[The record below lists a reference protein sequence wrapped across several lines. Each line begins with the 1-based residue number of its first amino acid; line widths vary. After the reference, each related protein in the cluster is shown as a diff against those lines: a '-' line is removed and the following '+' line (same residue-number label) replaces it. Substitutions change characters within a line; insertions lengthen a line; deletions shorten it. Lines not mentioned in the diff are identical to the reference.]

1 MYDEKT
7 IEQKALY
14 LLKNMFGEEA
24 VFRSGQ
30 LEAIKRVVNSERV
43 LVVEQTGWGK
53 SIVYFIATKIRREY
67 NPGIT
72 FLISPLLA
80 LMRNQIQNAN
90 KIGIIAETI
99 NSDNTEDWKI
109 VKEKITKNECD
120 ILLLSPERLSNEAF
134 INTILPHIN
143 IGMFVVDEAHCI
155 SDWGHDFR
163 PDYQRIVNIVKK
175 LPRNI
180 PVLATT
186 ATANNRVVDDIKDQL
201 GKDIYIQR
209 GKLVRESLKIQVIE
223 LSDQAERLAW
233 LHENIDKLPG
243 TGIIYCLTTSDCDR
257 VSRWLNSKG
266 HNVEPYHSKINIEG
280 YTTKELREQREIMLM
295 NNEIKALVATV
306 SLGMGFDKP
315 DLGFVVHY
323 QRPGN
328 IVSYYQQI
336 GRAGRNIDS
345 AYAILLSG
353 REDNEIQ
360 EYFINSAFPTEEEMV
375 QVLKVISES
384 RHGLSIDEIMNKIN
398 MKQGKLKDKILK
410 FLILQNAVK
419 KNNGIYARTLNQW
432 NPDIEKSKKIT
443 DLRYEEMSKME
454 EFVKTKDCFMQ
465 FVAEELD
472 DENAQI
478 CGNCTNCIKRDYF
491 SKTVESKN
499 VKDAISFLKGDYIT
513 IAPRKK
519 WPIKSTT
526 DKKGNIKMELRVS
539 EGRALCAYSDAGW
552 GRIVKED
559 KYDNGEFR
567 NELVIAAARLINNW
581 DMEDTPTWVTSV
593 PSKRRPTLV
602 KEFAE
607 KLAKE
612 LGLKYYPIIEKTKD
626 TPEQKT
632 MQNSNMQLSNIYDS
646 FSLKGSC
653 PSGAVI
659 LVDDMVD
666 SRWTFTFIGA
676 MLRENGSGNVYP
688 FALSTT
694 AGGDTSD

>member
-1 MYDEKT
+1 MYDEKL

-67 NPGIT
+67 NSGIT

-120 ILLLSPERLSNEAF
+120 ILLLSPERLSNEEF
-134 INTILPHIN
+134 INTVLPHIN

-443 DLRYEEMSKME
+443 DLRYEEMSKMQ

-567 NELVIAAARLINNW
+567 NELVMAAARLINNW

-666 SRWTFTFIGA
+666 SRWTFTVIGA
-676 MLRENGSGNVYP
+676 ILRENGSGNVYP

>member
-1 MYDEKT
+1 MYDEKL
-7 IEQKALY
+7 IEQKALS

-24 VFRSGQ
+24 VFRTGQ
-30 LEAIKRVVNSERV
+30 LEAIKKVVNSERV

-53 SIVYFIATKIRREY
+53 SIVYFIATKIRREHKQ
-67 NPGIT
+67 GIT
-72 FLISPLLA
+72 FLISPLLS
-80 LMRNQIQNAN
+80 LMRNQIQNAT
-90 KIGIIAETI
+90 KIGVIAETI
-99 NSDNTEDWKI
+99 NSDNTEDWEI
-109 VKEKITKNECD
+109 VKEKITKNQCD
-120 ILLLSPERLSNEAF
+120 VLLLSPERLSNEEF

-201 GKDIYIQR
+201 GNEIYIQR

-257 VSRWLNSKG
+257 VSRWLKSKG
-266 HNVEPYHSKINIEG
+266 HNVESYHSKINIEG

-295 NNEIKALVATV
+295 NNEIKALVATI

-345 AYAILLSG
+345 AYAILLAG

-360 EYFINSAFPTEEEMV
+360 EYFINSAFPTEEDME
-375 QVLKVISES
+375 QVLNVVSES
-384 RHGLSIDEIMNKIN
+384 RNGLSIDEIMNKVN
-398 MKQGKLKDKILK
+398 MKQRKLKDKILK
-410 FLILQNAVK
+410 FLILQNAVEK
-419 KNNGIYARTLNQW
+419 HNNIYVRTLNQW

-499 VKDAISFLKGDYIT
+499 VKEAISFLKGDYIT

-519 WPIKSTT
+519 WPPKSTT

-552 GRIVKED
+552 GKIVKED
-559 KYDNGEFR
+559 KYDNCEFR

-593 PSKRRPTLV
+593 PSQRRPKLV

-653 PSGAVI
+653 PSGPVI

-666 SRWTFTFIGA
+666 SRWTFTVIGA
-676 MLRENGSGNVYP
+676 MLRENGSGNIYP

>member
-1 MYDEKT
+1 MYDEKL
-7 IEQKALY
+7 IEQKALS

-24 VFRSGQ
+24 VFRAGQ
-30 LEAIKRVVNSERV
+30 LEAIKKVVNSERV

-67 NPGIT
+67 NSGIT

-99 NSDNTEDWKI
+99 NSDNTEDWEI
-109 VKEKITKNECD
+109 VKEKITRNQCD
-120 ILLLSPERLSNEAF
+120 ILLLSPERLSNEEF

-353 REDNEIQ
+353 KEDNEIQ

-375 QVLKVISES
+375 QVLKVVSES
-384 RHGLSIDEIMNKIN
+384 RDGLSIDEIMNKVN

-410 FLILQNAVK
+410 FLMLQNAVEK
-419 KNNGIYARTLNQW
+419 HNSIYVRTLNQW

-499 VKDAISFLKGDYIT
+499 VKEAISFLKGDYIT

-567 NELVIAAARLINNW
+567 NELVMAAARLINNW

-666 SRWTFTFIGA
+666 SR
-676 MLRENGSGNVYP
+676 
-688 FALSTT
+688 
-694 AGGDTSD
+694 

>member
-1 MYDEKT
+1 MYDEKL
-7 IEQKALY
+7 IEQKALS

-24 VFRSGQ
+24 VFRAGQ
-30 LEAIKRVVNSERV
+30 LEAIKKVVNSERV

-67 NPGIT
+67 NSGIT

-99 NSDNTEDWKI
+99 NSDNTEDWEI
-109 VKEKITKNECD
+109 VKEKITRNQCD
-120 ILLLSPERLSNEAF
+120 ILLLSPERLSNEKF
-134 INTILPHIN
+134 IDTILPHIN

-163 PDYQRIVNIVKK
+163 TDYQRIVNIVKK

-353 REDNEIQ
+353 KEDNEIQ

-375 QVLKVISES
+375 QVLNVISES
-384 RHGLSIDEIMNKIN
+384 RHGLSIDEIMNKVN

-410 FLILQNAVK
+410 FLILQNAVEK
-419 KNNGIYARTLNQW
+419 HNSIYVRTLNQW

-491 SKTVESKN
+491 FKTVESKN
-499 VKDAISFLKGDYIT
+499 VKEAISFLKGDYIT

-567 NELVIAAARLINNW
+567 NELVMAAARLINNW

-666 SRWTFTFIGA
+666 SRWTFTVIGA

>member
-666 SRWTFTFIGA
+666 SRWTFTVIGA
-676 MLRENGSGNVYP
+676 ILRENGSGNVYP

>member
-1 MYDEKT
+1 MYDEKL
-7 IEQKALY
+7 IEQKALS

-67 NPGIT
+67 NSGIT

-120 ILLLSPERLSNEAF
+120 ILLLSPERLSNEEF

-257 VSRWLNSKG
+257 VSRWLKSKG
-266 HNVEPYHSKINIEG
+266 HNVESYHSKINIEG

-295 NNEIKALVATV
+295 NNEIKALVATI

-666 SRWTFTFIGA
+666 SRWTFTVTGA

>member
-1 MYDEKT
+1 MYDEKL
-7 IEQKALY
+7 IEQKALS

-30 LEAIKRVVNSERV
+30 LEAIKKVVNSERV

-53 SIVYFIATKIRREY
+53 SIVYFIATKIRREHKQ
-67 NPGIT
+67 GIT
-72 FLISPLLA
+72 FLISPLLS
-80 LMRNQIQNAN
+80 LMRNQIQNAT
-90 KIGIIAETI
+90 KIGVIAETI
-99 NSDNTEDWKI
+99 NSDNTEDWEI
-109 VKEKITKNECD
+109 VKEKITKNQCD
-120 ILLLSPERLSNEAF
+120 VLLLSPERLSNEEF

-186 ATANNRVVDDIKDQL
+186 ATANNRVIDDIKDQL
-201 GKDIYIQR
+201 GNEIYIQR

-257 VSRWLNSKG
+257 VSRWLKSKG
-266 HNVEPYHSKINIEG
+266 HNVESYHSKINIEG

-295 NNEIKALVATV
+295 NNEIKALVATI

-345 AYAILLSG
+345 AYAILLAG

-360 EYFINSAFPTEEEMV
+360 EYFINSAFPTEEEME
-375 QVLKVISES
+375 QVLNVVSES
-384 RHGLSIDEIMNKIN
+384 RNGLSIDEIMNKVN

-410 FLILQNAVK
+410 FLILQNAVEK
-419 KNNGIYARTLNQW
+419 HNNIYVRTLNQW

-499 VKDAISFLKGDYIT
+499 VKEAISFLKGDYIT

-519 WPIKSTT
+519 WPPKSTT

-552 GRIVKED
+552 GKIVKED
-559 KYDNGEFR
+559 KYDNCEFR

-593 PSKRRPTLV
+593 PSQRRPKLV

-646 FSLKGSC
+646 FSLKGSY

-666 SRWTFTFIGA
+666 SRWTFTVIGA

>member
-1 MYDEKT
+1 MYDEKL
-7 IEQKALY
+7 IEQKALS

-24 VFRSGQ
+24 AFRPGQ

-53 SIVYFIATKIRREY
+53 SIVYFIATKIRREHKQ
-67 NPGIT
+67 GIT
-72 FLISPLLA
+72 FLISPLLS
-80 LMRNQIQNAN
+80 LMRNQIQSAN
-90 KIGIIAETI
+90 KIGISADTI
-99 NSDNTEDWKI
+99 NSDNIKDWEI
-109 VKEKITKNECD
+109 VKEKIEKNQCD
-120 ILLLSPERLSNEAF
+120 ILLLSPERLSNEDF
-134 INTILPHIN
+134 INTVLPHIN

-163 PDYQRIVNIVKK
+163 PDYQRIVSIVKK

-186 ATANNRVVDDIKDQL
+186 ATANNRVVEDIKNQL
-201 GKDIYIQR
+201 GNEIYIQR

-243 TGIIYCLTTSDCDR
+243 TGIIYCLTKSDCDR

-280 YTTKELREQREIMLM
+280 YTTKELREQREVMLM
-295 NNEIKALVATV
+295 DNEIKALVATI

-315 DLGFVVHY
+315 DLGFVIHY

-345 AYAILLSG
+345 AYAILLAG

-360 EYFINSAFPTEEEMV
+360 EYFINSAFPTEEDME
-375 QVLKVISES
+375 QVLNVVSES
-384 RHGLSIDEIMNKIN
+384 RNGLSLDEIMNQVN
-398 MKQGKLKDKILK
+398 MKKGKLKDKILK
-410 FLILQNAVK
+410 FLILQNAVEK
-419 KNNGIYARTLNQW
+419 HNNIYVRTLNQW

-499 VKDAISFLKGDYIT
+499 VKEAISFLKGDYIT

-567 NELVIAAARLINNW
+567 NELVIAATRLINNW
-581 DMEDTPTWVTSV
+581 EMEDKPTWVTSV

-612 LGLKYYPIIEKTKD
+612 LGLEYYPIIEKTKD

-666 SRWTFTFIGA
+666 SRWTFTVIGA

>member
-1 MYDEKT
+1 MYDEKL
-7 IEQKALY
+7 IEQKALS

-30 LEAIKRVVNSERV
+30 LEAIKKVVNSERV

-53 SIVYFIATKIRREY
+53 SIVYFIATKIRREHKQ
-67 NPGIT
+67 GIT
-72 FLISPLLA
+72 FLISPLLS
-80 LMRNQIQNAN
+80 LMRNQIQNAT
-90 KIGIIAETI
+90 KIGVIAETI
-99 NSDNTEDWKI
+99 NSDNTEDWEI
-109 VKEKITKNECD
+109 VKEKITKNQCD
-120 ILLLSPERLSNEAF
+120 VLLLSPERLSNEEF

-201 GKDIYIQR
+201 GNEIYIQR

-257 VSRWLNSKG
+257 VSRWLKSKG
-266 HNVEPYHSKINIEG
+266 HNVESYHSKINIEG

-295 NNEIKALVATV
+295 NNEIKALVATI

-345 AYAILLSG
+345 AYAILLAG

-360 EYFINSAFPTEEEMV
+360 EYFINSAFPTEEEME
-375 QVLKVISES
+375 QVLNVVSES
-384 RHGLSIDEIMNKIN
+384 RNGLSIDEIMNKVN

-410 FLILQNAVK
+410 FLILQNAVEK
-419 KNNGIYARTLNQW
+419 HNNIYVRTLNQW

-443 DLRYEEMSKME
+443 DLRYEEMSKMQ
-454 EFVKTKDCFMQ
+454 EFVKTKDCFMK

-499 VKDAISFLKGDYIT
+499 VKEAISFLKGDYIT

-519 WPIKSTT
+519 WPPKSTT

-552 GRIVKED
+552 GKIVKED
-559 KYDNGEFR
+559 KYDNCEFR

-593 PSKRRPTLV
+593 PSQRRPKLV

-653 PSGAVI
+653 PSGPVI

-666 SRWTFTFIGA
+666 SRWTFTVIGA

>member
-1 MYDEKT
+1 MYDEKL
-7 IEQKALY
+7 IEQKALS

-24 VFRSGQ
+24 AFRPGQ

-53 SIVYFIATKIRREY
+53 SIVYFIATKIRREHKQ
-67 NPGIT
+67 GIT
-72 FLISPLLA
+72 FLISPLLS
-80 LMRNQIQNAN
+80 LMRNQIQSAN
-90 KIGIIAETI
+90 KIGISADTI
-99 NSDNTEDWKI
+99 NSDNIKDWEI
-109 VKEKITKNECD
+109 VKEKIEKNQCD
-120 ILLLSPERLSNEAF
+120 ILLLSPERLSNEDF
-134 INTILPHIN
+134 INTVLPHIN

-163 PDYQRIVNIVKK
+163 PDYQRIVSIVKK

-186 ATANNRVVDDIKDQL
+186 ATANNRVVEDIKNQL
-201 GKDIYIQR
+201 GNEIYIQR

-243 TGIIYCLTTSDCDR
+243 TGIIYCLTKSDCDR

-280 YTTKELREQREIMLM
+280 YTTKELREQREVMLM
-295 NNEIKALVATV
+295 DNEIKALVATI

-315 DLGFVVHY
+315 DLGFVIHY

-345 AYAILLSG
+345 AYAILLAG

-360 EYFINSAFPTEEEMV
+360 EYFINSAFPTEEDME
-375 QVLKVISES
+375 QVLNVVSES
-384 RHGLSIDEIMNKIN
+384 RNGLSLDEIMNQVN
-398 MKQGKLKDKILK
+398 MKKGKLKDKILK
-410 FLILQNAVK
+410 FLILQNAVEK
-419 KNNGIYARTLNQW
+419 HNNIYVRTLNQW

-499 VKDAISFLKGDYIT
+499 VKEAISFLKGDYIT

-567 NELVIAAARLINNW
+567 NELVIAATRLITNW
-581 DMEDTPTWVTSV
+581 EMEDKPTWVTSV

-612 LGLKYYPIIEKTKD
+612 LGLEYYPIIEKTKD

-666 SRWTFTFIGA
+666 SRWTFTVIGA

>member
-1 MYDEKT
+1 MYDEKL
-7 IEQKALY
+7 IEQKALS

-24 VFRSGQ
+24 VFRAGQ
-30 LEAIKRVVNSERV
+30 LEAIKKVVNSERV

-67 NPGIT
+67 NSGIT

-99 NSDNTEDWKI
+99 NSDNTEDWEI
-109 VKEKITKNECD
+109 VKEKITRNQCD
-120 ILLLSPERLSNEAF
+120 ILLLSPERLSNEEF

-353 REDNEIQ
+353 KEDNEIQ

-375 QVLKVISES
+375 QVLKVVSES
-384 RHGLSIDEIMNKIN
+384 RDGLSIDEIMNKVN

-410 FLILQNAVK
+410 FLMLQNAVEK
-419 KNNGIYARTLNQW
+419 HNSIYVRTLNQW

-499 VKDAISFLKGDYIT
+499 VKEAISFLKGDYIT

-567 NELVIAAARLINNW
+567 NELVMAAARLINNW

-666 SRWTFTFIGA
+666 SRWTFTVIGA

>member
-1 MYDEKT
+1 MYDEKL
-7 IEQKALY
+7 IEQKALS

-30 LEAIKRVVNSERV
+30 LEAIKKVVNSERV

-53 SIVYFIATKIRREY
+53 SIVYFIATKIRREHKQ
-67 NPGIT
+67 GIT
-72 FLISPLLA
+72 FLISPLLS
-80 LMRNQIQNAN
+80 LMRNQIQNAT
-90 KIGIIAETI
+90 KIGVIAETI
-99 NSDNTEDWKI
+99 NSDNTEDWEI
-109 VKEKITKNECD
+109 VKEKITKNQCD
-120 ILLLSPERLSNEAF
+120 VLLLSPERLSNEEF

-201 GKDIYIQR
+201 GNEIYIQR

-257 VSRWLNSKG
+257 VSRWLKSKG
-266 HNVEPYHSKINIEG
+266 HNVESYHSKINIEG

-295 NNEIKALVATV
+295 NNEIKALVATI

-345 AYAILLSG
+345 AYAILLAG

-360 EYFINSAFPTEEEMV
+360 EYFINSAFPTEEEME
-375 QVLKVISES
+375 QVLNVVSES
-384 RHGLSIDEIMNKIN
+384 RNGLSIDEIMNKVN

-410 FLILQNAVK
+410 FLILQNAVEK
-419 KNNGIYARTLNQW
+419 HNNIYVRTLNQW

-539 EGRALCAYSDAGW
+539 EGRALCAYSDVGW
-552 GRIVKED
+552 GKIVKED

-593 PSKRRPTLV
+593 PSQRRPKLV

-653 PSGAVI
+653 PSGPVI

-666 SRWTFTFIGA
+666 SRWTFTVIGA

>member
-375 QVLKVISES
+375 QVLNVISES

-410 FLILQNAVK
+410 FLMLQNAVE

-499 VKDAISFLKGDYIT
+499 VKEAISFLKGDYIT

-567 NELVIAAARLINNW
+567 NELVMAAARLINNW

-666 SRWTFTFIGA
+666 SRWTFTVIGA